1 MWASKIHK
9 YTFIVSIYVTSC
21 QIVVQNYLA
30 LLAHILN
37 GVNQNDPG
45 VLKSEALIAA
55 TLLLWNLENEE
66 KKLTNAWEF
75 CSLINIMNIMKLD
88 RQKDFYVVNRVYTH
102 THFFSYYWTMC
113 LMIFFE
119 HVGIY
124 TKLFSECSSSFLSDD
139 DRVNFLLGVSRN
151 Y

>member
-102 THFFSYYWTMC
+102 THFF
-113 LMIFFE
+113 
-119 HVGIY
+119 
-124 TKLFSECSSSFLSDD
+124 
-139 DRVNFLLGVSRN
+139 FLLLNDVFNDIFWTRRHIHKTLFWMLIIIS
-151 Y
+151 

>member
-75 CSLINIMNIMKLD
+75 CSLINIMKLD

-102 THFFSYYWTMC
+102 THFF
-113 LMIFFE
+113 LLLNDVFNDIFWARR
-119 HVGIY
+119 HIHK
-124 TKLFSECSSSFLSDD
+124 TLFWMLIIIS
-139 DRVNFLLGVSRN
+139 
-151 Y
+151 

>member
-102 THFFSYYWTMC
+102 THFF
-113 LMIFFE
+113 
-119 HVGIY
+119 
-124 TKLFSECSSSFLSDD
+124 
-139 DRVNFLLGVSRN
+139 FLLLNDVFNDIFWARRHIHKTLFWMLIIIS
-151 Y
+151 